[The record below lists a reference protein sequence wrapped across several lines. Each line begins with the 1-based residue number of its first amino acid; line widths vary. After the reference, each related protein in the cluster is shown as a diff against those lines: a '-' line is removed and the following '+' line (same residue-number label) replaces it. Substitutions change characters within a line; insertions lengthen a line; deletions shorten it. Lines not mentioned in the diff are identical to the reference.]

1 MVPGW
6 FLDLEA
12 DFLKVERGDVFLL
25 ERFVDRFDVFDR
37 LGIVGDGV
45 DFGGDLGQ
53 HLGAETR
60 AFVDVRLVF
69 PDRLDHAAAGL
80 EDAREL
86 ALDVSHAL
94 LYLLRPHVFVVE
106 DHDVVGDRREN
117 RPSRCLTP

>member
-25 ERFVDRFDVFDR
+25 QGFVDGFDVFDR
-37 LGIVGDGV
+37 LGVVGDGV

-80 EDAREL
+80 ENVREL
-86 ALDVSHAL
+86 ALGVRHAL
-94 LYLLRPHVFVVE
+94 LHLPRPQAGGGGVARFLRIKALLSSEMV
-106 DHDVVGDRREN
+106 
-117 RPSRCLTP
+117 